1 MRFVFVHTICG
12 SVERQKLDHQLENV
26 KIKLMKLVGSAV
38 LREFQLVLIIFVLVL
53 LDFLE

>member
-1 MRFVFVHTICG
+1 VHTICG